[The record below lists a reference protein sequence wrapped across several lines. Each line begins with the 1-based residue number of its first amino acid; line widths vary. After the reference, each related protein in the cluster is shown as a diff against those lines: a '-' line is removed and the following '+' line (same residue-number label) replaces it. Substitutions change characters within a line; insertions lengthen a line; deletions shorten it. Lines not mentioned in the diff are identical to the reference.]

1 MSKMKKRSKVKGDIG
16 RDSPG
21 TLHVAN
27 VTTKFKAEGIL
38 LSEDI
43 KKHVLMIHGVKKI
56 HLDQE
61 TKCIE
66 VIYDPN
72 ITNFD
77 SIKKAIE
84 SHSHIDKEEPLTT
97 QVANVTKKFRVEGI
111 SLSEDI
117 EKHVL
122 KIKGVKK
129 IDIDYET

>member
-1 MSKMKKRSKVKGDIG
+1 MTRSKKRSKVKDDID
-16 RDSPG
+16 RDYPG
-21 TLHVAN
+21 TIHVAN

-43 KKHVLMIHGVKKI
+43 KKHVLMIQGVKKI

-77 SIKKAIE
+77 IIKKAIE
-84 SHSHIDKEEPLTT
+84 SQSNI
-97 QVANVTKKFRVEGI
+97 V
-111 SLSEDI
+111 
-117 EKHVL
+117 
-122 KIKGVKK
+122 
-129 IDIDYET
+129 